1 MDRATALAVPFQLR
15 ANDVVK
21 HVVNVDSRFRDTPG
35 QSRSTDYYFTMLAPV
50 RNVLRIRITSVE
62 LPNNYFFFTA
72 ARRNVS
78 LEVRWGPGLA
88 SVVQIVIPDG
98 NYNAGDMMDALA
110 AELAAAGLGWISV
123 AFSEVEGAFTFL
135 GNQAFS
141 VSTVYASLDR
151 PFDYGLGY
159 YLGFT
164 RAVHAA
170 TGPDGSGNWTL
181 MSDRCAYFAGD
192 NYLFLQVND
201 YDCVRHTMRV
211 YDSTGRTEVSR
222 DELTALAKVVIRE
235 PKNFMTFDD
244 YASQH
249 AKEVVFPSP
258 TDLARLHVRLL
269 DPYGEVMDFCG
280 AQWSF
285 SIEVLE
291 VRNTT
296 LYNTLRDSLS
306 LRYV

>member
-21 HVVNVDSRFRDTPG
+21 HVVNVDSRFRDTPA
-35 QSRSTDYYFTMLAPV
+35 QSRSTDYYFTLLAPV

-78 LEVRWGPGLA
+78 LEVRSGPGLA
-88 SVVQIVIPDG
+88 NTAAIVIPDG
-98 NYNAGDMMDALA
+98 NYTAGDMLDALV

-123 AFSEVEGAFTFL
+123 AFSEVEGAFTFA
-135 GNQAFS
+135 GNQAFAI
-141 VSTVYASLDR
+141 STVYGSLDR

-164 RAVHAA
+164 RGVHAA
-170 TGPDGSGNWTL
+170 TGPDGSGNWML

-192 NYLFLQVND
+192 NYVFLQVND

-211 YDSTGRTEVSR
+211 YDSTGRTEMSR

-235 PKNFMTFDD
+235 PKNYMTFDD

-249 AKEVVFPSP
+249 AKEVVFPAP
-258 TDLARLHVRLL
+258 TDVARLHVRLL

-296 LYNTLRDSLS
+296 LYNALRDSLS